1 MGSTNIKCDIPMY
14 ADLYLQGRFNL
25 DDLISSEINIAE
37 INDAYLDLKK
47 GVISRSVFTS
57 F

>member
-1 MGSTNIKCDIPMY
+1 MGSTNIKRDIPMY

-25 DDLISSEINIAE
+25 DDLISREINIAE

-47 GVISRSVFTS
+47 GVIARSVITS